1 MSKKNI
7 QADYDNTINNL
18 QDQKN
23 IYKLA
28 KIIYNII
35 TSNLFLSLFKNL
47 LYSIFPSSISGSKN
61 ILINIIFNENS
72 LYINLI
78 CI

>member
-35 TSNLFLSLFKNL
+35 TSNLFL
-47 LYSIFPSSISGSKN
+47 
-61 ILINIIFNENS
+61 
-72 LYINLI
+72 
-78 CI
+78 